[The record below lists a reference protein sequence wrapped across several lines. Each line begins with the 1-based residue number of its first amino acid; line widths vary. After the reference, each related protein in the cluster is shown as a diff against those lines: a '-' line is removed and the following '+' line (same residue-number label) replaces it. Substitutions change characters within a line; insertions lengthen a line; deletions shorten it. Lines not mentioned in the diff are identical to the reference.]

1 MFLAG
6 RLAARGA
13 TVYLIPF
20 NLRTA
25 ECRVLDLDL
34 ILLNNLYKT
43 LDSFSRFCLERY
55 PAVCVLDNEGA
66 VWTCFEEYERALSG
80 SAEIRSEIDR
90 VLCWG
95 GSLAGRL
102 VSSEKFRP
110 SQISVTGHP
119 RMDFYAPIWRDALLR
134 STAHISYPDRFVLIA
149 PNHPLANPRFQTVDR
164 EVEVLVENGY
174 SREGALAYLEL
185 DRSRFEAMKAL
196 ASDLAAAAGDLT
208 FVIRPHPFEN
218 PEPYVQ
224 LAARRENLIVAQRGT
239 VDGWLARA
247 SALIQRSSTTAIEA
261 GLLGKLS
268 LTPGWV
274 PPLDKDELPTRI
286 SLICPTLVTL
296 CERAREASTSSVPL
310 PPHVHEGLKTV
321 CDEWIGE
328 VDGDAGARVAAQL
341 RELALLTKKQQ
352 SSNSEIVMP
361 SASGTV
367 QARRSLVQRTRDVL
381 ANPLL
386 GPAILLHKFSLGRVD
401 LRHLALEASQDP
413 ARIAWDSSA
422 KAFDLAEVSRLQD
435 CLMPCLRRNGVLAHG
450 QDMDARA
457 ASFPCDYARPIAAP
471 RSIVIAQLQN

>member
-43 LDSFSRFCLERY
+43 LDSFSRFCLGRY

-80 SAEIRSEIDR
+80 SDEIRSKIDR

-102 VSSEKFRP
+102 VSSEKFRA

-119 RMDFYAPIWRDALLR
+119 RMDFYAAVWRDALLR
-134 STAHISYPDRFVLIA
+134 GTAHISYPDRFILIA

-185 DRSRFEAMKAL
+185 DRTRFEAMKAL
-196 ASDLAAAAGDLT
+196 ASDLTATAGDLT

-218 PEPYVQ
+218 PEPYIQ
-224 LAARRENLIVAQRGT
+224 LAARRENLIVAQEGT

-286 SLICPTLVTL
+286 SVVCDTLAAL
-296 CERAREASTSSVPL
+296 CERAREAFATTVPL

-328 VDGDAGARVAAQL
+328 IDGDAGARVAAIL
-341 RELALLTKKQQ
+341 WELALSTNEQQ
-352 SSNSEIVMP
+352 SLIGQIAVP
-361 SASGTV
+361 STDGVAPT
-367 QARRSLVQRTRDVL
+367 RRSLRQRTRDVL
-381 ANPLL
+381 ANPRL
-386 GPAILLHKFSLGRVD
+386 GPAILLHKLSLGRVD

-422 KAFDLAEVSRLQD
+422 KAFDLAEVSRLRD
-435 CLMPCLRRNGVLAHG
+435 CLTPCLRRNGVLAHG
-450 QDMDARA
+450 QDIDTRA
-457 ASFPCDYARPIAAP
+457 ASFPTDYARPIAAP
-471 RSIVIAQLQN
+471 RSIVISPSQN